1 MIAFDMGLES
11 GDQLGHITNG
21 SECALKW
28 SVAAER
34 AMKLIRPGEV
44 HFKLHHYRAPRM
56 PLRKEALP
64 LLADADRIPS
74 IGEALAE
81 S

>member
-44 HFKLHHYRAPRM
+44 HFKLHHYRILSTVYFLTR
-56 PLRKEALP
+56 LHY
-64 LLADADRIPS
+64 S
-74 IGEALAE
+74 
-81 S
+81 